1 MTTFNASV
9 AASSDD
15 AKEILAGGMDLTSV
29 IIGMSAAGDR
39 AGFRFLNVTIP
50 NASAG
55 AVVTS
60 AILSLRVNDG
70 SIDSWDHTVR
80 CEDVDDAATFT
91 TTNNDISNR
100 SVTDASISWSVSDSG
115 AVVVDSPNL
124 AALVNEV
131 IARPGWS
138 SGNDLVFIS
147 LNNNSALDT
156 QFRTFDHS
164 TGPAPAIAITWQY
177 EKTVAGTLTSGGAL
191 VKQANKVLAG
201 TLTSSGALATTLI
214 NFIQE
219 LVSKARDF
227 NLFSRSRN

>member
-15 AKEILAGGMDLTSV
+15 AKESSAGIMNLTDV
-29 IIGMSAAGDR
+29 IVAMVTAGDR

-50 NASAG
+50 NASTG
-55 AVVTS
+55 AIVTN
-60 AILSLRVNDG
+60 AVLSLRVNDS

-100 SVTDASISWSVSDSG
+100 SVTDANVNWSVTDSG
-115 AVVVDSPNL
+115 AVVVNSPNL

-131 IARPGWS
+131 IARPGWV

-147 LNNNSALDT
+147 LDNNSALDV

-177 EKTVAGTLTSGGAL
+177 EKAVAGTLTSSGQL

-201 TLTSSGALATTLI
+201 TLASSGALATTLI

-219 LVSKARDF
+219 LVSKAREF
-227 NLFSRSRN
+227 ALFSRGRN